1 MKKETRKERMMN
13 TISNNEGATR
23 EEYKKLTIIEYMS
36 GGRPTVAIF
45 NHIYTGFKPTYH
57 YVFDN
62 IEQRSS
68 FIMQQ
73 KALMDKD
80 MEREARSAKEAAEK
94 RASIKVGTIL
104 VNSWGYEQTNV
115 DFYKVIGVTKG
126 TVKVVELKSK
136 LVPNRGGYMS
146 GYKVASNEV
155 NDDTIITKRFG
166 KRSGVPQFQFG
177 STSIWNGEEMYFSTY
192 A

>member
-1 MKKETRKERMMN
+1 M
-13 TISNNEGATR
+13 
-23 EEYKKLTIIEYMS
+23 
-36 GGRPTVAIF
+36 
-45 NHIYTGFKPTYH
+45 
-57 YVFDN
+57 
-62 IEQRSS
+62 
-68 FIMQQ
+68 
-73 KALMDKD
+73 
-80 MEREARSAKEAAEK
+80 
-94 RASIKVGTIL
+94 
-104 VNSWGYEQTNV
+104 
-115 DFYKVIGVTKG
+115 TKG

-136 LVPNRGGYMS
+136 IVPNRCGYMS

>member
-13 TISNNEGATR
+13 IIANNEGATR

-36 GGRPTVAIF
+36 GARPTVAIF

-57 YVFDN
+57 FVFDN

-80 MEREARSAKEAAEK
+80 IEREERSAKETAEK
-94 RASIKVGTIL
+94 
-104 VNSWGYEQTNV
+104 EQV
-115 DFYKVIGVTKG
+115 
-126 TVKVVELKSK
+126 SK
-136 LVPNRGGYMS
+136 LERYS
-146 GYKVASNEV
+146 
-155 NDDTIITKRFG
+155 
-166 KRSGVPQFQFG
+166 
-177 STSIWNGEEMYFSTY
+177 
-192 A
+192 